1 MNDFKKT
8 TKVESSN
15 KRNAS
20 IVKVL
25 GACIFVCVVFCAGFM
40 VRGNTDLLNAMGFS
54 SLDVDTETNP
64 GLTVSGDTY
73 DSISARV
80 AEMEGVLKKSSM
92 DDYDLGQVT
101 TKVLSSYAESTGGP
115 FLKYYDETSYR
126 AYLASTKNPEAGIG
140 VLFGENEGKCFASD
154 VFEDSSAAAAGIET
168 GDYVQSIDG
177 VSKSSWSIP
186 EVLDAL
192 SRSEGESV
200 YVTWNRPS
208 QKQGENGT
216 TFSTTL
222 TFSSSSQ
229 DNVTWS
235 VRDGVCTIDVKQITS
250 DSASMVQNALNDS
263 TSKGAQA
270 FVLDLRDVPGGYLTQ
285 AVDIASLFI
294 QNGVVVQIETVSG
307 TTSRSAAGDSVSNAP
322 LVVITNGRTAGCA
335 EVLAAALQESG
346 RAEIVGEKTQGKG
359 SIQAMQPLSFG
370 GAIRYTAAYYLT
382 PSGRQIDGNGITPNV
397 ETSHVAT
404 QDSVAFDSARSQIS

>member
-101 TKVLSSYAESTGGP
+101 TKVLSSYAESMGDP

-307 TTSRSAAGDSVSNAP
+307 TTSHSAAGDSVSNAP

>member
-20 IVKVL
+20 IVKLL
-25 GACIFVCVVFCAGFM
+25 GACIFICLVFCAGFF
-40 VRGNTDLLNAMGFS
+40 VRGNTDLLNAMGLS
-54 SLDVDTETNP
+54 SLDVDTEVNP

-73 DSISARV
+73 DSLSARV
-80 AEMEGVLKKSSM
+80 AEMEGILKKSSM

-101 TKVLSSYAESTGGP
+101 AKVLSSYAEGTGDS

-140 VLFGENEGKCFASD
+140 VLFGENDGKCFASD

-200 YVTWNRPS
+200 YVTW
-208 QKQGENGT
+208 
-216 TFSTTL
+216 
-222 TFSSSSQ
+222 
-229 DNVTWS
+229 S
-235 VRDGVCTIDVKQITS
+235 VHDGVCTIDIKQITS
-250 DSASMVQNALNDS
+250 DTAATVSSAITDS
-263 TSKGAQA
+263 SSQGAQA
-270 FVLDLRDVPGGYLTQ
+270 FILDLRDVPGGYLTQ
-285 AVDIASLFI
+285 AVGIASLFI
-294 QNGVVVQIETVSG
+294 PSGVVAQIETLNGIS
-307 TTSRSAAGDSVSNAP
+307 TRSADGDSITTAP

-335 EVLAAALQESG
+335 EVLVAALQESG

-359 SIQAMQPLSFG
+359 SVQAMQPLSFG
-370 GAIRYTAAYYLT
+370 GAIRYTAAFYLT
-382 PSGRQIDGNGITPNV
+382 PSGRQIDGNGISPNV
-397 ETSHVAT
+397 ETSNVSM
-404 QDSVAFDSARSQIS
+404 QESVAFDSARSQIS

>member
-101 TKVLSSYAESTGGP
+101 TKVLSSYAESTGDP

-250 DSASMVQNALNDS
+250 DSASMVQNALNGS

>member
-20 IVKVL
+20 IVKLL
-25 GACIFVCVVFCAGFM
+25 GACIFICLVFCAGFM
-40 VRGNTDLLNAMGFS
+40 ARGNTDLLNAMGFS
-54 SLDVDTETNP
+54 SLDVDTEANP

-73 DSISARV
+73 DSLSARV
-80 AEMEGVLKKSSM
+80 AEMEGVLSKSSM
-92 DDYDLGQVT
+92 DDYDLSQVT
-101 TKVLSSYAESTGGP
+101 GKVLTAYADATGDS
-115 FLKYYDETSYR
+115 FLKYYDETGYR

-140 VLFGENEGKCFASD
+140 VLFGENDGKCFAAD

-208 QKQGENGT
+208 QKQGESGT
-216 TFSTTL
+216 TLATTL
-222 TFSSSSQ
+222 TFSSNSQ
-229 DNVTWS
+229 DNVTWA
-235 VRDGVCTIDVKQITS
+235 VNDKVCTIDLKQITS
-250 DSASMVQNALNDS
+250 DSASMVSKAINDS
-263 TSKGAQA
+263 ATQGAQA

-307 TTSRSAAGDSVSNAP
+307 TSSRSADGDSITNAP
-322 LVVITNGRTAGCA
+322 LVVMVNSRTAGCA

-346 RAEIVGEKTQGKG
+346 RAEVVGEKTQGKG

-382 PSGRQIDGNGITPNV
+382 PSGRQIDGNGISPNV
-397 ETSHVAT
+397 ETAHAST
-404 QDSVAFDSARSQIS
+404 QETVAFDSARSQIS

>member
-73 DSISARV
+73 DSLSARV

-101 TKVLSSYAESTGGP
+101 TKVLSSYAESTGDP

-235 VRDGVCTIDVKQITS
+235 VRDGVCAIDVKQITS

>member
-73 DSISARV
+73 DSLSARV

-101 TKVLSSYAESTGGP
+101 TKVLSSYAESTGDP